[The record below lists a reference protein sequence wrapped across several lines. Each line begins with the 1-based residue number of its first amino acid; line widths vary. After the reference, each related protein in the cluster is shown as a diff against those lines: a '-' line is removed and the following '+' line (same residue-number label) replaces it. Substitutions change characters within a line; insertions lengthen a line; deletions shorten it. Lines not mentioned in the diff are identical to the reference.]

1 MNKVQLPSSSFR
13 IYERVENKGRN
24 VNVNGKIKL
33 FVLQPLLQKKKM
45 KRNFLHKIKRR
56 YLSVEEKEKRNETL
70 KTNNSYSQY
79 ISQLHLGSMR
89 LKPFST

>member
-1 MNKVQLPSSSFR
+1 MVHIPAMAQDQLVQILQHVYQES
-13 IYERVENKGRN
+13 YEDENL
-24 VNVNGKIKL
+24 V
-33 FVLQPLLQKKKM
+33 QKEKM

-56 YLSVEEKEKRNETL
+56 YLSVEEKEKRNESL

-89 LKPFST
+89 LKPF

>member
-33 FVLQPLLQKKKM
+33 FC
-45 KRNFLHKIKRR
+45 FATTAAA
-56 YLSVEEKEKRNETL
+56 EEEDEA
-70 KTNNSYSQY
+70 
-79 ISQLHLGSMR
+79 
-89 LKPFST
+89 